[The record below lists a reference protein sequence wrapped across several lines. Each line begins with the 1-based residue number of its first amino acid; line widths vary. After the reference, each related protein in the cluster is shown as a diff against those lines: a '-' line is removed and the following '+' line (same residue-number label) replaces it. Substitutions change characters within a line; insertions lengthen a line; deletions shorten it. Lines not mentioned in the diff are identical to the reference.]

1 MKPVK
6 FFLADGQRIEER
18 INDRVVKTDYKCMV
32 DIRRVYEVNY
42 FCFIY
47 FLIPLFVFLHTA
59 EKVGQEIVFPKDL

>member
-1 MKPVK
+1 MGRGLKK
-6 FFLADGQRIEER
+6 ESMT
-18 INDRVVKTDYKCMV
+18 DRVGKTDYKCMV
-32 DIRRVYEVNY
+32 AIRRVYEVY